1 MLERYN
7 YLCVISLS
15 SMAKMK
21 YPVQGPGLDMEKMPF
36 LTRIELK
43 VKRTL
48 EAAWEVKALFS
59 DEGRDRRL
67 K

>member
-1 MLERYN
+1 MLERYS

-21 YPVQGPGLDMEKMPF
+21 RPVQGPGLDMEKMPF
-36 LTRIELK
+36 LAHIEFK
-43 VKRTL
+43 VRRTL
-48 EAAWEVKALFS
+48 EAVWEVTALFS
-59 DEGRDRRL
+59 DEGENRRL